1 MEKTIVIKNMP
12 LNELRKK
19 LKRLARKDLAGTKQ
33 SLSLN
38 IMETREADHNIIL
51 IKRGHVS
58 DDDFLYLCDTLFG
71 ELADEEVEIKAWF
84 TPSDHTLQGLP
95 RHQDILIEPKPAEEY
110 SDDDGYTLYSYLKL
124 IAPDGTLFQEAEEA
138 FDQLPDDTTV
148 ETCFKAS
155 EGGQHTYTSFSPVK
169 TFPPSPENIIDIS
182 EKLTLGQKLYARYI
196 LLAFGGSKTGKV
208 IGYIGYLIGALV
220 PIVAFFALV
229 IVAVIGAWAYNDTL
243 LPFVLPLY
251 QYAII
256 IVGISLIAS
265 VVHGIWKS
273 SRRKNSQKIGLIWSE
288 LKSVMFLY
296 TLGIAISIGIL
307 VRKTQNIVRL

>member
-124 IAPDGTLFQEAEEA
+124 IAPDGTLFQEDEEA

-148 ETCFKAS
+148 ETCFLRV
-155 EGGQHTYTSFSPVK
+155 FS
-169 TFPPSPENIIDIS
+169 
-182 EKLTLGQKLYARYI
+182 AR
-196 LLAFGGSKTGKV
+196 
-208 IGYIGYLIGALV
+208 
-220 PIVAFFALV
+220 
-229 IVAVIGAWAYNDTL
+229 
-243 LPFVLPLY
+243 
-251 QYAII
+251 
-256 IVGISLIAS
+256 
-265 VVHGIWKS
+265 
-273 SRRKNSQKIGLIWSE
+273 
-288 LKSVMFLY
+288 
-296 TLGIAISIGIL
+296 
-307 VRKTQNIVRL
+307 